1 MELILKTILFMAMN
15 NSGFVTY
22 DYSYKATG
30 ESSIVTLAY
39 DLNEPTGVLPLT
51 ANDTICVI
59 FDGVSG
65 ATLDSISVALRQAGS
80 VNGAIYEYTGVTR
93 PTPLGKKL
101 LSNLTVTST
110 IAERPVYDTEA
121 ESYPIPFPNW
131 VTVDLSSNNIS
142 ASKPFVV
149 AFVVEGT
156 YPEFN
161 RVMVTEQP
169 DGNNHS
175 FTNFL
180 SSSAENKDWYYLTS
194 NDAGDVY
201 AYLVRAHAGFG
212 ITDVEEVTSELLP
225 NEVSLE
231 QNYPNPFNP
240 STMINFSIPKSEFV
254 NLNVYNSLGEVV
266 ETLMNKEMSPGKYSV
281 NFDGAN
287 LSSGVYYYRLSAEIQ
302 LRQAK

>member
-1 MELILKTILFMAMN
+1 FH
-15 NSGFVTY
+15 
-22 DYSYKATG
+22 
-30 ESSIVTLAY
+30 
-39 DLNEPTGVLPLT
+39 
-51 ANDTICVI
+51 
-59 FDGVSG
+59 
-65 ATLDSISVALRQAGS
+65 
-80 VNGAIYEYTGVTR
+80 
-93 PTPLGKKL
+93 
-101 LSNLTVTST
+101 
-110 IAERPVYDTEA
+110 
-121 ESYPIPFPNW
+121 NW
-131 VTVDLSSNNIS
+131 VTVDLTSSNIS
-142 ASKPFVV
+142 ASKSFVV

-240 STMINFSIPKSEFV
+240 STTIKFSILERSDVKLRVYDILGKEIKLLI
-254 NLNVYNSLGEVV
+254 NEELNPGE
-266 ETLMNKEMSPGKYSV
+266 YSV
-281 NFDGAN
+281 QFIGDN
-287 LSSGVYYYRLSAEIQ
+287 LTSGLYFYELSTNKFKQ
-302 LRQAK
+302 TRKMLLLK